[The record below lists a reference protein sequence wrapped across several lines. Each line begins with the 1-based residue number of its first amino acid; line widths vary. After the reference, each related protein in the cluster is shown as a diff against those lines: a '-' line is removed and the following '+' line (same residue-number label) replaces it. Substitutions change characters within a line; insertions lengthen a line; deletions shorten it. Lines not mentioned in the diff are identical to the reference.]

1 MDELIAKCQV
11 LGIDYINKKTNKP
24 FGKATLVK
32 KIADNSSSESVS
44 KTTEEVQEV
53 QKSIIEYKNEVIWTG
68 VENKDYS
75 EYENKLLNL
84 VKKCHNIL
92 YSNGSIV
99 GTDASNDIIK
109 LLILRFINIIYNSEK
124 GKVKIDELLEKES
137 DKIKERFL
145 PYIIDISKILK
156 VDNGNYENEV
166 KVYIGSFLS
175 KILPHIFNTQD
186 GFLNTRDEQL
196 NIYKIITEICEVITL
211 TNTNISDYFST
222 QGGNIY
228 EYFTNNYTKG
238 SNTSKDLGQFFTPFS
253 LIQAILKGCGF
264 NDLIRTLTNPELYDP
279 CCGSGGLLC
288 ITYKENKDFINS
300 NCIYGCEIEKKTIK
314 YALGSFM
321 INTNELNTNIL
332 NCNSL
337 SKNPYVFQNKKF
349 DIIFTNPPFGI
360 KNNYKDKK
368 KEFEDFKQ
376 SDYQDSD
383 IKFEDIY
390 PLNISDGTVM
400 FIELVIYLLNTN
412 GICAIILPDGKMM
425 DSMSFYKLRKF
436 IIDKCKIL
444 KIISVNNGAFGHTSI
459 KTKVMIIKKQDNT
472 DGNNSKSIEFLEIGK
487 NCNEV
492 KLIAIGDLN
501 NKTLSFN
508 LNEEKEEVIEYNDD
522 CEIKKLGDVCEF
534 KNGTNITKDKLIE
547 GQYPVIGGGQK
558 PMGYHNTYNCD
569 ENTIIISKDGSY
581 AGYISKY
588 NSKTFI
594 TNHGIIIN
602 NLDTIIKDY
611 LYYYL
616 VSIQNNI
623 YKLQSGLGQPGI
635 KVIDLANLEIP
646 IPSME
651 RQEEIV
657 EYFDEFF
664 KDKDMKILSNNS
676 MNSFQLLLTKPT
688 KFKNK
693 LQKLY
698 DIHDTNEQ
706 LQKSIEN
713 IKNLSK
719 ITLDVTIK
727 NTECENKKLGEV
739 CDINYGTRII
749 KKNNTIGEYPVYGS
763 GYPTFT
769 TNTFNREGFNILIG
783 RFALSKD
790 CVKLTNSK
798 LFLNDSGLTII
809 TKNQDKV
816 NNKYMGYYL
825 FINQIYIYNMANGMA
840 QKNLDIE
847 KFNLMEIPI
856 PTIEKQEEIV
866 KILDNNDMIIKSLEK
881 MIEDNKGLM
890 KIVF

>member
-32 KIADNSSSESVS
+32 KIADNSSPQSVS
-44 KTTEEVQEV
+44 KTTEEVV
-53 QKSIIEYKNEVIWTG
+53 QDSTIEYKNEIIWTAS
-68 VENKDYS
+68 ENKDYS

-109 LLILRFINIIYNSEK
+109 LLILRFINIIYNTEK
-124 GKVKIDELLEKES
+124 GKAKIDELLEKES

-145 PYIIDISKILK
+145 PYIIDISKII
-156 VDNGNYENEV
+156 NTSNYENEV

-186 GFLNTRDEQL
+186 GFLNTRDESV
-196 NIYKIITEICEVITL
+196 NIHKIITEICEVITL

-238 SNTSKDLGQFFTPFS
+238 SNTSKDLGQFFTPYS

-300 NCIYGCEIEKKTIK
+300 NCIYGCEVEKKTIK

-337 SKNPYVFQNKKF
+337 SKNPYIFQGKKF

-368 KEFEDFKQ
+368 KEFDEFKKNEY
-376 SDYQDSD
+376 SDSD
-383 IKFEDIY
+383 VKFEDIY

-425 DSMSFYKLRKF
+425 DSMTFYKLRKF

-522 CEIKKLGDVCEF
+522 IEIIKFGDAFKLIKGTIQSSKVVEDENGDGVFINLSKNKDFKKISSYSLLNENIFISNVSPLGLIQYYNGKCDYSNLLYHININQEF
-534 KNGTNITKDKLIE
+534 KNKINIK
-547 GQYPVIGGGQK
+547 
-558 PMGYHNTYNCD
+558 
-569 ENTIIISKDGSY
+569 
-581 AGYISKY
+581 YI
-588 NSKTFI
+588 
-594 TNHGIIIN
+594 
-602 NLDTIIKDY
+602 
-611 LYYYL
+611 YYYL
-616 VSIQNNI
+616 KDKQEYIEDKYQ
-623 YKLQSGLGQPGI
+623 KG
-635 KVIDLANLEIP
+635 LANKSLDVEKFNLMEIP
-646 IPSME
+646 IPSIE
-651 RQEEIV
+651 KQNEIV
-657 EYFDEFF
+657 NYFD
-664 KDKDMKILSNNS
+664 
-676 MNSFQLLLTKPT
+676 
-688 KFKNK
+688 
-693 LQKLY
+693 

-719 ITLDVTIK
+719 ITLDITIK
-727 NTECENKKLGEV
+727 NTECEVKKLGDV
-739 CDINYGTRII
+739 CEIKCGNHSTKKCNFIEGEYLII
-749 KKNNTIGEYPVYGS
+749 GGGKQPIGKHNEYNCNENTILCASHGTAGYISMYPVK
-763 GYPTFT
+763 TFLT
-769 TNTFNREGFNILIG
+769 MAFAFIENKQLI
-783 RFALSKD
+783 
-790 CVKLTNSK
+790 
-798 LFLNDSGLTII
+798 
-809 TKNQDKV
+809 
-816 NNKYMGYYL
+816 NKMYLYYYL
-825 FINQIYIYNMANGMA
+825 KSIEEHLILLGKGTA
-840 QKNLDIE
+840 QPCISME
-847 KFNLMEIPI
+847 KLKSIEIPI
-856 PTIEKQEEIV
+856 PSIEKQEEIV